1 LKGVSVERKVSKETQ
16 ENIEDTADSLNLFFI
31 DEDTTIKIGVDFAK
45 VLSSKGNH
53 PDNMLLK
60 ESDVVMFPKEDSTIS
75 VLGEVQRET
84 ATPYAKGIT
93 FREAINRAGGV
104 KQSSDYKNA
113 YVVYQNGDVRGT
125 KHFLFFRSRPKL
137 EPGSIVVVPVKNE
150 RRAITVQETIGMT
163 SALASLTLLV
173 RSLTQN

>member
-1 LKGVSVERKVSKETQ
+1 
-16 ENIEDTADSLNLFFI
+16 
-31 DEDTTIKIGVDFAK
+31 
-45 VLSSKGNH
+45 
-53 PDNMLLK
+53 M
-60 ESDVVMFPKEDSTIS
+60 
-75 VLGEVQRET
+75 QRET
-84 ATPYAKGIT
+84 ATPYAKGIN

-125 KHFLFFRSRPKL
+125 KRFLFFRSRPKL
-137 EPGSIVVVPVKNE
+137 EPGAIVVVPVKDT
-150 RRAITVQETIGMT
+150 RRAITVQETISMT

>member
-1 LKGVSVERKVSKETQ
+1 
-16 ENIEDTADSLNLFFI
+16 
-31 DEDTTIKIGVDFAK
+31 
-45 VLSSKGNH
+45 
-53 PDNMLLK
+53 
-60 ESDVVMFPKEDSTIS
+60 

-84 ATPYAKGIT
+84 ATPYTKGIS

-104 KQSSDYKNA
+104 KRSSDYRNA

-125 KHFLFFRSRPKL
+125 RNFLFFRSRPKL
-137 EPGSIVVVPVKNE
+137 EPGAIVVVPIKEE
-150 RRAITVQETIGMT
+150 RRTITLQETISMT